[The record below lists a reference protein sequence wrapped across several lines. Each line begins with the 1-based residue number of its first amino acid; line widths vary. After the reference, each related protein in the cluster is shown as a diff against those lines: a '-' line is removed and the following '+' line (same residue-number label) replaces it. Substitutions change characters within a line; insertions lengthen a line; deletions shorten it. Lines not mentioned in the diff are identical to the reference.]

1 MIKLFNINDY
11 QIDTSELGNLL
22 HGEIVQAFEK
32 EFAEYVGAK
41 YACFADSASS
51 LLYLSL
57 RGLNTT
63 IKIPSII
70 PPVVPNVIIS
80 SGNKLE
86 FYDDIDWVGGMYE
99 LYPGIWDSAQRV
111 DRDQYHKFSN
121 CDSDVM
127 IFSFYPT
134 KPVGSCDGGMV
145 VSNNKHI
152 IDKYKTMVL
161 NGTKPS
167 ENAWERK
174 QVMLG
179 YKMHGNSI
187 QAKIG
192 WENLQRLD
200 KKNRILDEI
209 RLAFNEDLGYNN
221 KSRHLY
227 RIRVKDNAKFLEEM
241 KKVGIQCGI
250 HYKAFHKSHLIKN
263 MVKYK
268 PMPKSE
274 LEEKQT
280 ASIPFHEHLTN
291 LDIKHITENVKKF
304 REI

>member
-70 PPVVPNVIIS
+70 PPVVPNVIIN

-134 KPVGSCDGGMV
+134 KPIGGCDGGKV
-145 VSNNKHI
+145 VSDDKEV
-152 IDKYKTMVL
+152 IDWYKAATL
-161 NGTKPS
+161 NGMKYS
-167 ENAWERK
+167 ENNWEREHIFS
-174 QVMLG
+174 G
-179 YKMHGNSI
+179 YKMHFNSVSAYI
-187 QAKIG
+187 AN
-192 WENLQRLD
+192 ENLKKLD
-200 KKNRILDEI
+200 KKHERLDEI
-209 RLAFNEDLGYNN
+209 RDAYNAAFDYNN
-221 KSRHLY
+221 DSRHLY
-227 RIRVKDNAKFLEEM
+227 RIRVKDNKSFISEM
-241 KKVGIQCGI
+241 KNRGILCGI
-250 HYKAFHKSHLIKN
+250 HYEHCHGKRFYNVAISCELD
-263 MVKYK
+263 
-268 PMPKSE
+268 KSE
-274 LEEKQT
+274 QESIKTVSLPYHENMTKEEINKVIKDVKQV
-280 ASIPFHEHLTN
+280 AKI
-291 LDIKHITENVKKF
+291 
-304 REI
+304 